1 METSTYH
8 FVKPLRGKLVL
19 IAVLSAVGAQFEAF
33 ALVLVVPVAQALSEG
48 KDRFEGEL
56 GPFDLSIG
64 LRNAAL
70 LSTMAIVAAAI
81 VNILTSYLR
90 ARFITDFER
99 TERDRLFEDF
109 MGADWQVQA
118 AERKGRIH
126 TLSTYTQRCAL
137 LLGAVMGGIKGGLSL
152 LLFVVVSF
160 VLDWRAALLILA
172 VGGGLFL
179 LLRPLSRRV
188 RAANRIASQMHMS
201 YGEELNE
208 FSTLAREVRVYGAW
222 PFVRDKLAGISAEI
236 ERVKVRAQF
245 IGGVM
250 APMYQYVGMLLVVV
264 SVLFASSVD
273 DVELSALGAIALLL
287 VRSLSYGQQLQ
298 SSYQQVL
305 DSTPFLERLEE
316 SRVRYRTTKVPDG
329 GVFLEGIDS
338 LAFRS
343 VDYRYDDDTEALTD
357 VTFELRRGE
366 VVGMVGPSGAGKST
380 VAQLL
385 LRLRQPTGGHLEV
398 NGEPADQYSLSSWH
412 RHVTIVPQEP
422 RLFHATVA
430 ENIAFLDPTLTRED
444 IVEAARGAGVHDVI
458 MELHDGYDT
467 LVGPSFRDLSG
478 GQIQRIGI
486 ARALARKAE
495 VLVLDE
501 PTSALDVHSEALIH
515 DTLARLHGEAL
526 VVIIAHRLS
535 TLSICDRLVVM
546 NRGRVESVGSLPHV
560 LETNDFFRRAMDLGT
575 LDVPAPNAG

>member
-1 METSTYH
+1 MEASTYH
-8 FVKPLRGKLVL
+8 FVKPLKGKLIL
-19 IAVLSAVGAQFEAF
+19 IAVLSAISAQFEAF

-48 KDRFEGEL
+48 KRAFDGDFGPLDLHLEL
-56 GPFDLSIG
+56 
-64 LRNAAL
+64 RTAAL
-70 LSTMAIVAAAI
+70 LSTSAIVAAAV
-81 VNILTSYLR
+81 VNIGTSYIR

-126 TLSTYTQRCAL
+126 TLSAYTQRCAI

-152 LLFVVVSF
+152 LLFIAVSF
-160 VLDWRAALLILA
+160 ALDWRAALLILV

-179 LLRPLSRRV
+179 SLRPLSRRV
-188 RAANRIASQMHMS
+188 RKANRLASQIQMS

-208 FSTLAREVRVYGAW
+208 FSSLAREVRVYGAW
-222 PFVRDKLAGISAEI
+222 PFVRDKLRDISAEI
-236 ERVKVRAQF
+236 ERVKVKSQF
-245 IGGVM
+245 IGGAM
-250 APMYQYVGMLLVVV
+250 APMYQYVGLLLVVV

-273 DVELSALGAIALLL
+273 DVELSSLGAIALLL

-298 SSYQQVL
+298 GAYQQVL

-316 SRVRYRTTKVPDG
+316 SRERYRNTKVPDG
-329 GVFLEGIDS
+329 GVILEGIDT
-338 LAFRS
+338 LAFRNVGYS
-343 VDYRYDDDTEALTD
+343 YDEDVEALVD
-357 VTFELRRGE
+357 VEFELRRGE

-380 VAQLL
+380 IAQLL
-385 LRLRQPTGGHLEV
+385 LRLRQPSAGHLEV

-430 ENIAFLDPTLTRED
+430 ENIAFLDPALSRED
-444 IVEAARGAGVHDVI
+444 IIEAAKGAGVHDVI
-458 MELHDGYDT
+458 MELREGYET
-467 LVGPSFRDLSG
+467 LVGPAFRDLSG

-546 NRGRVESVGSLPHV
+546 HRGRVEAMGTLSQV
-560 LETNDFFRRAMDLGT
+560 LETNEFFRRAMDLGT
-575 LDVPAPNAG
+575 LDVPTPNP